1 MTGMLESNKTKIA
14 KRVVEVME
22 YFASGAKTATVMDIV
37 RHYGRPQ
44 SSTSEL
50 LGALVEMGLLYK
62 DPYSRSYRPT
72 PRMAALGQAA
82 QPEPIADGR
91 LFNYMDRLAQASRLG
106 VGLFGMVGT
115 HLQVFRWTGSAEM
128 KANALAC
135 GSSTLLSRSSIGL
148 LLLSTLGL
156 TQANKLLWRL
166 NAEAAADERINLSLA
181 GELVARCERTGTIT
195 GEAGLAPAFQATA
208 IILPRVICD
217 RPLAL
222 AAIYRQRPSIDADA
236 LVTSLRHGV
245 AQIIGEAPDAA
256 APSRPSV
263 LAI

>member
-1 MTGMLESNKTKIA
+1 MAVALESNKTKIA

-22 YFASGAKTATVMDIV
+22 FFASGAESATVMDIV
-37 RHYGRPQ
+37 RRYGRPQ

-62 DPYSRSYRPT
+62 DPFSRSYRPT

-115 HLQVFRWTGSAEM
+115 HLQVFRWTGSSEI
-128 KANALAC
+128 KGNALAC
-135 GSSTLLSRSSIGL
+135 GNSVLLSRSSIGL

-156 TQANKLLWRL
+156 NQANKLLWRL
-166 NAEAAADERINLSLA
+166 NAETAAEERINLTQA
-181 GELVARCERTGTIT
+181 GELVARCERSGHIT
-195 GEAGLAPAFQATA
+195 GDAGLVAGALATA
-208 IILPRVICD
+208 IVLPAEICD

-222 AAIYRQRPSIDADA
+222 AVIYRPRPAIDADA

-245 AQIIGEAPDAA
+245 AQVLGCEPAED
-256 APSRPSV
+256 SVHTPSV
-263 LAI
+263 LAV

>member
-1 MTGMLESNKTKIA
+1 MAVALDSNKTKIA
-14 KRVVEVME
+14 KRVVEVLE
-22 YFASGAKTATVMDIV
+22 YFATGAESATVMDIV
-37 RHYGRPQ
+37 RKYGRPQ

-62 DPYSRSYRPT
+62 DPFSRSYRPT

-115 HLQVFRWTGSAEM
+115 HLQVFRWTGSTEI
-128 KANALAC
+128 KDNALAC

-156 TQANKLLWRL
+156 TQANKLMWRL
-166 NAEAAADERINLSLA
+166 NAEAPADDRINLAQA
-181 GELVARCERTGTIT
+181 GELVASCERAGHVT
-195 GEAGLAPAFQATA
+195 GEAGVVPGAQATA
-208 IILPRVICD
+208 IVLPPEICD

-222 AAIYRQRPSIDADA
+222 AVIYRPRPSIDADA

-245 AQIIGEAPDAA
+245 AQLLGQEPAEGSIHT
-256 APSRPSV
+256 PSV
-263 LAI
+263 LAV